1 MMPVLFNILCMNFS
15 QAAKTLE
22 LYSFEHVSDMMRLRL
37 SHSFSQPTAFAA
49 LHQHVQ
55 ETLNNVP

>member
-1 MMPVLFNILCMNFS
+1 MPVLLSILCMKFS
-15 QAAKTLE
+15 QAARTLE
-22 LYSFEHVSDMMRLRL
+22 LYPFEHVSDMMRPRL

-49 LHQHVQ
+49 LHQHAQ